1 MPNATAHY
9 ASNALGGNY
18 TQVAEG
24 LGAHAERVETPNDLS
39 AAFHRS
45 LDANRKGKPALVEV
59 VTKVEEV
66 VPG

>member
-1 MPNATAHY
+1 MTSATTRY

-18 TQVAEG
+18 AQVAEG

-39 AAFHRS
+39 SAFQRS
-45 LDANRKGKPALVEV
+45 LDANREGKPALVEV